1 MHEQPNIKLSDCWAK
16 TDPATGKPALTVR
29 DHSLIAAVVA
39 HMVIE
44 RLPLASRSLAPAGS
58 ATLVGLHDIGKITP
72 GFLRRASNSHFAA
85 FNGWQAFC
93 GDHSLVGQEFL
104 ASLPGL
110 QHPDKNPFQLSF
122 AVGGHHGRYPA
133 TKIRNNLTKP
143 GGPNEGNFQWPDA
156 LRRELLAEIL
166 DIAGPLPSSDLPKGA
181 KLHWLTGLI
190 VFCDWI
196 ASNTDWFPLKI
207 SAELQ
212 NTWTPESAQ
221 ASAATAIEMIG
232 WHRREVKSG
241 LSFPECFGSPE
252 FLPTPLQE
260 TTMDLVDE
268 PGLYIIEAPMGTG
281 KTEAALAA
289 AYQRW
294 TTGDERG
301 LYFAL
306 PTQLTSNRIHDRI
319 ATFLDRVVAGQTI
332 QTLVHGN
339 AWLSEDR
346 ARSFSPSSTPGE
358 SSDATE
364 ACRWFA
370 SGRKSLLAPFGTGTI
385 DQALMSVLSAKHSA
399 LRLFALSG
407 KVVVIDEVHSYDPYT
422 STLVDR
428 LVAWLREVGCTVII
442 LSATLTAARRRS
454 LVAAAGTCEP
464 EPPPTAYPLITKVV
478 GNHASHHQ
486 VPGPPPDETCVRIET
501 IPLAQEDALLEKA
514 AAAASAGACVL
525 IIRNT
530 VALAQETYRR
540 IKEAVK
546 GEHIEIGLIHSRFP
560 HNRRMV
566 NEGHWTDILGKSP
579 GTARP
584 AGSIL
589 VATQVVEQSVDID
602 ADLLFTDLAPTDLIL
617 QRLGRLHRHAR
628 NRPKGFENP
637 KAYILIPQ
645 VDWESDDPK
654 STKAAC
660 GPSAW
665 IYPPITL
672 FHAECLWR
680 EIGSVSLPSSIR
692 SLLETPLPSPLP
704 PAAAYFAEELERE
717 TRNMRSKAAHQ
728 DVFRTPSE
736 DDKEGSQTRYNI
748 KPTAMIV
755 VLNAMPERRPPVF
768 DYDLAKRLHENAA
781 RVPGYLV
788 KRAIAHQPAWFT
800 AQIDNAVLAI
810 RRPDSAELIIEGEQD
825 LDHRISYRDD
835 LGITFEKIPNASAS
849 RAYEPEDDWF

>member
-1 MHEQPNIKLSDCWAK
+1 MYYGSNIKLSDCWAK
-16 TDPATGKPALTVR
+16 TDSATGKPALTIR
-29 DHSLIAAVVA
+29 DHCLITAIVGRIV
-39 HMVIE
+39 ME
-44 RLPLASRSLAPAGS
+44 RTPPACRSLPPHGTS
-58 ATLVGLHDIGKITP
+58 TLIGLHDIGKITP
-72 GFLRRASNSHFAA
+72 GFLRKASNSHFAS
-85 FNGWQAFC
+85 FTGWQEFC
-93 GDHSLVGQEFL
+93 GDHAWVGQEFL
-104 ASLPGL
+104 ASLPEL
-110 QHPDKNPFQLSF
+110 QHPDKKPFQLAF
-122 AVGGHHGRYPA
+122 AVGGHHGRYPT
-133 TKIRNNLTKP
+133 TKIRNNLGKP
-143 GGPNEGNFQWPDA
+143 SGPHEGNLTWPDQ
-156 LRRELLAEIL
+156 LRRELLDEIQSV
-166 DIAGPLPSSDLPKGA
+166 AGTLPAIDLPKGA
-181 KLHWLTGLI
+181 TLHWLAGLI

-196 ASNTDWFPLKI
+196 ASNTDWFPLHP
-207 SAELQ
+207 SAPLQ

-221 ASAATAIEMIG
+221 TSAAAATDMIG

-241 LSFPECFGSPE
+241 LTFPDCFGSPT
-252 FLPTPLQE
+252 FLATPLQQ
-260 TTMDLVDE
+260 TIIQLVDQ

-294 TTGDERG
+294 TTGEERG

-306 PTQLTSNRIHDRI
+306 PTQLTSNRIHDRV
-319 ATFLDRVVAGQTI
+319 AKFLENIVADRTI
-332 QTLVHGN
+332 QTLAHGN

-346 ARSFSPSSTPGE
+346 ARSFSPASTPGE

-428 LVAWLREVGCTVII
+428 LVTWLREVGCTVII

-454 LVAAAGTCEP
+454 LVAAAGACES
-464 EPPPTAYPLITKVV
+464 EPSPTAYPLITKVV
-478 GNHASHHQ
+478 ENHASHHR
-486 VPGPPPDETCVRIET
+486 VPGPAPQETTVQIDT
-501 IPLAQEDALLEKA
+501 IPAEQEDTLLSKATA
-514 AAAASAGACVL
+514 AAGAGACVL

-540 IKEAVK
+540 IKEAVQ

-560 HNRRMV
+560 HSRRMA
-566 NEGHWTDILGKSP
+566 NEGHWTDILGKKPTTS
-579 GTARP
+579 RP
-584 AGSIL
+584 TGCIL

-602 ADLLFTDLAPTDLIL
+602 ADLLFTDLAPTDLLL

-628 NRPKGFENP
+628 HRPDGFENP
-637 KAYILIPQ
+637 KASILIPE

-654 STKAAC
+654 AAKAAC

-672 FHAECLWR
+672 FHAETVWR
-680 EIGSVSLPSSIR
+680 EIGNVSLPSSIR
-692 SLLETPLPSPLP
+692 TLLETPLPSPLP
-704 PAAAYFAEELERE
+704 PAADHFAGELERK
-717 TRNMRSKAAHQ
+717 TRDMRSKADHQ
-728 DVFRTPSE
+728 DVFRAPSE

-748 KPTAMIV
+748 KPTAMLV
-755 VLNAMPERRPPVF
+755 VLNAMPEHRPPVF
-768 DYDLAKRLHENAA
+768 DYDLAKHLHENAA
-781 RVPGYLV
+781 RVPAYLV
-788 KRAIAHQPAWFT
+788 KRAIKHQPEWFN
-800 AQIDNAVLAI
+800 AQMDHAVLAI
-810 RRPDSAELIIEGEQD
+810 RRPDSAQLLILGEEE

-835 LGITFEKIPNASAS
+835 LGMTYEKISTPSTAHD
-849 RAYEPEDDWF
+849 YEPEDDWF